1 MKALSIAREQNGDGG
16 WNFYRRGSA
25 SGIDDSA
32 GAVEALAVAGGH
44 ARAVTRGAA
53 FIARQR
59 SADGGF
65 PLAQGGPSN
74 AQSTAWAVQALTAA
88 GRSPGAAPLRYLA
101 RLQGAGGAIRYSHG
115 SAPAPR

>member
-74 AQSTAWAVQALTAA
+74 AQSTAKGSIRCYTQ
-88 GRSPGAAPLRYLA
+88 RSIQSLRSTSWPGA
-101 RLQGAGGAIRYSHG
+101 
-115 SAPAPR
+115 